1 MSVMYRWPSV
11 GWCVVIIK
19 EANKDKRVKMNGVV
33 INFHIYYE
41 LDDDLSKHAL
51 TLETYG
57 GIPFPDFRPRAS

>member
-1 MSVMYRWPSV
+1 
-11 GWCVVIIK
+11 
-19 EANKDKRVKMNGVV
+19 MNGVV

-57 GIPFPDFRPRAS
+57 GGDVGSWVLLEETGEESE